1 MGGTERIFRRVKIPA
16 AMRVSVEQKV
26 EVEIWTLLIKI
37 IGEPTCSVQ
46 KNFQYPCASMESQWN
61 LNGMGALFFRN
72 FDGSLKFLVWLNIPQ
87 SRDRVVHWGWCSLH
101 AKRTQFIKINST
113 LFSQC
118 HSSSSVAVASPRGE
132 SRGPLG
138 DPGAKDL
145 AER

>member
-1 MGGTERIFRRVKIPA
+1 MDPVNQNNRRTNVFGSEKFP
-16 AMRVSVEQKV
+16 VSLRLNG
-26 EVEIWTLLIKI
+26 I
-37 IGEPTCSVQ
+37 
-46 KNFQYPCASMESQWN
+46 SMESQWN